1 MSCVENVVKKYD
13 IKFTTK
19 TYEWKWEIWWT
30 TEIFDWQEQLE
41 NKLSREGGRL
51 SGVEVI
57 IQQHSSQVDQLNDQ
71 LQRAR
76 EQQESLIKERIK
88 AKKHQK
94 EM

>member
-1 MSCVENVVKKYD
+1 M
-13 IKFTTK
+13 TA
-19 TYEWKWEIWWT
+19 
-30 TEIFDWQEQLE
+30 EIFDLQEQLE
-41 NKLSREGGRL
+41 NKLSREGSRL
-51 SGVEVI
+51 SGVDAI

-94 EM
+94 EMYVATSIQFLFIFL